1 VHAPFAKRYLE
12 AYGCRTPVFVVP
24 HPPVET
30 LEALRAAD
38 RRGHTLRAAV
48 TARGARSLIVAAGDL
63 NEAKQLGAVAAAVA
77 RLDPGVHL
85 AVVGRRVPTH
95 DAEAELRGAGLGER
109 LRIHADTS
117 DVDFLGW
124 LAAADVVVDLRYPHR
139 GEVSGTLARAM
150 QVGRA
155 TIVSGTGTYLDEPDG
170 TVVTVAA
177 GPADPEEVA
186 ASIRHLL
193 DDDAARHA
201 IADAARDHMERLRAS
216 DATARGY
223 AGAIEATAQLVHDP
237 VAVPMQRWARSLV
250 EIGMTGEHLSRGWGR
265 RYARAL
271 ESFKR
276 SS

>member
-1 VHAPFAKRYLE
+1 LV
-12 AYGCRTPVFVVP
+12 
-24 HPPVET
+24 
-30 LEALRAAD
+30 
-38 RRGHTLRAAV
+38 
-48 TARGARSLIVAAGDL
+48 VAAGDL

-77 RLDPGVHL
+77 RLDPEVHL
-85 AVVGRRVPTH
+85 AVVGRPVPTH
-95 DAEAELRGAGLGER
+95 DAAAELRSGALGHR
-109 LRIHADTS
+109 LQVHADTS
-117 DVDFLGW
+117 DDDFLGW

-155 TIVSGTGTYLDEPDG
+155 TIVSGTGAYLDEPDG
-170 TVVTVAA
+170 TVVRVTA
-177 GPADPEEVA
+177 GPADPEELA
-186 ASIRHLL
+186 AAIRHILE
-193 DDDAARHA
+193 DDAARRA
-201 IADAARDHMERLRAS
+201 IADAAREHMERLRSS

-223 AGAIEATAQLVHDP
+223 ADAIEATAELVHDP

-250 EIGMTGEHLSRGWGR
+250 EIGMTAEHLSRGWGR